1 VPLIDASGVAALSQ
15 MIARCRRQGTKVIL
29 SGLRVQPAKILAQM
43 GIADDGDAVRFADN
57 FDAALKIARDG

>member
-1 VPLIDASGVAALSQ
+1 

-29 SGLRVQPAKILAQM
+29 SGLRAQPAKILAQM